1 MDMRIHNMIKY
12 DKKFLFFYE
21 GDNNM
26 SDITNQLRKAEIT
39 MRLSE
44 FEMPPMQ
51 DVLIIGR
58 KAPIGPEAARRM
70 VDILSPEQ
78 YEIIQVEHPV
88 IEAVVIRKSLTN
100 LIEKDRLLSLI
111 LEEGGKAAN
120 DSTIIKAHINI
131 VLEVSKTIDL

>member
-1 MDMRIHNMIKY
+1 
-12 DKKFLFFYE
+12 
-21 GDNNM
+21 M
-26 SDITNQLRKAEIT
+26 SDITNQSRKAEII

-51 DVLIIGR
+51 DVLIVGR

-78 YEIIQVEHPV
+78 YEIVQVSHPV
-88 IEAVVIRKSLTN
+88 IEAVVLRKSLTN
-100 LIEKDRLLSLI
+100 MIEKDKLISLI
-111 LEEGGKAAN
+111 LDEGGKIAN
-120 DSTIIKAHINI
+120 ESTIIKAHINI

>member
-1 MDMRIHNMIKY
+1 MN
-12 DKKFLFFYE
+12 
-21 GDNNM
+21 
-26 SDITNQLRKAEIT
+26 DISNQSRKAEII

-51 DVLIIGR
+51 DVLIVGI

-78 YEIIQVEHPV
+78 YEIVQVNHPV

-100 LIEKDRLLSLI
+100 MIEKDKLISLI
-111 LEEGGKAAN
+111 LDEGGKIAN
-120 DSTIIKAHINI
+120 ESTIIKAHINI
-131 VLEVSKTIDL
+131 VLEVSKTMEL